1 VSLGFIYHHPVS
13 LKFFPLRSWETPN
26 EPGIGCK
33 SESSCDSSNFLLFLQ
48 QLRGTSAGKKISVTA
63 SVYPVPFGGPN
74 GGSLT
79 DVSAYAKVLDYVGQY
94 HRLSLAG
101 GDH

>member
-1 VSLGFIYHHPVS
+1 MILTVSTLSESWIYLLSPGVFEF
-13 LKFFPLRSWETPN
+13 FFPLRSWETPN

-63 SVYPVPFGGPN
+63 SVYPAPFGGPN

-79 DVSAYAKVLDYVGQY
+79 DVSAYAKVLDYVG
-94 HRLSLAG
+94 
-101 GDH
+101 